1 MFKKLFIKNDYV
13 MEYYN
18 LLPVCRNGSLV
29 NKCNNI
35 AMVSSIFSS
44 RLFIVKL
51 KLPK

>member
-18 LLPVCRNGSLV
+18 LLPACRNGSLE
-29 NKCNNI
+29 NNCNNI
-35 AMVSSIFSS
+35 ATVSSISS